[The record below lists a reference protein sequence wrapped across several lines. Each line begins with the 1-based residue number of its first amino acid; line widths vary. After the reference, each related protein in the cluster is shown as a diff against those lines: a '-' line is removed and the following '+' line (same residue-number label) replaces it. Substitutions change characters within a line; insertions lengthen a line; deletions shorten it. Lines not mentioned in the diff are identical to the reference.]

1 MKNEGQEKKHYIL
14 ELTNLAHNLKNPML
28 CYVSAMVGLGFPGI
42 ASGKEPIH

>member
-14 ELTNLAHNLKNPML
+14 ELTILSHNLKNPML

-42 ASGKEPIH
+42 ASGKERIH